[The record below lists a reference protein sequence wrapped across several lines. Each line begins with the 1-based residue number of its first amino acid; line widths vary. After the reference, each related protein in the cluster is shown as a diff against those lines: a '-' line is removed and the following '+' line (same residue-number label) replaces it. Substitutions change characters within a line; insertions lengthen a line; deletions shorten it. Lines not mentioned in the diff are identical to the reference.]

1 MLRGALFALS
11 LLTALAAPAY
21 AVGLEATQTVERA
34 VITIDETGA
43 ETVAYEIAEELSPGD
58 ELRYTISYLN
68 ADDKPAQNVKLSM
81 PVPAEVNYVEGS
93 AKPGTAEISY
103 SVDGETY
110 AARTALKIQTPEG
123 ERSAAAEDIR
133 FIRWSFTD
141 GISPAGAGQIS
152 YSGVLK

>member
-34 VITIDETGA
+34 VITIDEAGV
-43 ETVAYEIAEELSPGD
+43 ETVTYEIAEELAPGD

-81 PVPAEVNYVEGS
+81 PVPVEVNYVEGS
-93 AKPGTAEISY
+93 AKPGTADISY

-141 GISPAGAGQIS
+141 GISPAEAGKIS
-152 YSGVLK
+152 YSGVLR

>member
-34 VITIDETGA
+34 VITIDEAGV
-43 ETVAYEIAEELSPGD
+43 ETVTYEIAEELAPGD

-93 AKPGTAEISY
+93 AEPGTAEISF
-103 SVDGETY
+103 SVDGKIY
-110 AARTALKIQTPEG
+110 AARNSLSVETPEG
-123 ERSAAAEDIR
+123 ERPATAEDIR
-133 FIRWSFTD
+133 FVRWSFTD
-141 GISPAGAGQIS
+141 GISPEEAGKIS